1 VLIQPIVVH
10 RVCQLI
16 WFRGPVTRTVH
27 WAGEPKKELDAEGR
41 LTPRKSFE
49 SWTQEHNDQSIPWN
63 VAELQ
68 SAREIFTEFLDI
80 MASQLLLKEEN
91 ENLRSF
97 AYTAAHDLKA
107 PLRGIN
113 MALEWMSE
121 DGFDPEAVRETHALA
136 LKSSEKLSEL
146 AEGLLELVILENQ
159 LLKRKPV
166 DLSKVVAEVQDLLA
180 GQIQAE
186 HAQITVGRLP
196 VIESNEQMMQRLFLN
211 LLSNALKY
219 RHPDRSPV
227 IEITSVLF
235 AEDVLE
241 ISVADNGLGV
251 DLKFAD
257 KIFQPM
263 ERAHGNTA
271 VEGSGLGLAICQR
284 IAHKHG
290 GTIALDLERQ
300 ENGARFVIRIP
311 QHADYLHG

>member
-1 VLIQPIVVH
+1 
-10 RVCQLI
+10 
-16 WFRGPVTRTVH
+16 
-27 WAGEPKKELDAEGR
+27 
-41 LTPRKSFE
+41 
-49 SWTQEHNDQSIPWN
+49 
-63 VAELQ
+63 
-68 SAREIFTEFLDI
+68 
-80 MASQLLLKEEN
+80 
-91 ENLRSF
+91 
-97 AYTAAHDLKA
+97 
-107 PLRGIN
+107 
-113 MALEWMSE
+113 
-121 DGFDPEAVRETHALA
+121 
-136 LKSSEKLSEL
+136 
-146 AEGLLELVILENQ
+146 
-159 LLKRKPV
+159 
-166 DLSKVVAEVQDLLA
+166 
-180 GQIQAE
+180 
-186 HAQITVGRLP
+186 
-196 VIESNEQMMQRLFLN
+196 MMQRLFLN

-219 RHPDRSPV
+219 RHPDRSPA